1 MRARRALLY
10 VPADDWRKIQK
21 ATTLGVDCVCLDLED
36 GVAQNRKEEARRNI
50 VQALS
55 ALDFGRAERLVRING
70 LESGLA
76 EADLAAVLPAQPDGI
91 VLPKVLAAE
100 DLRWVEAHIQAA
112 EQRAGWPGGQIILLA
127 IIERAR
133 AFLHLAEIC
142 QATPRL
148 EALIFGAEDLA
159 AELGVKRTREG
170 WELFHAR
177 STLVMHAAAFGL
189 QAIDWVTVDFQD
201 VAWVRQEAE
210 RGATLGFSGKQII
223 HPNQVLPVQ
232 MAFTPSP
239 EEIVWARE
247 LLAAFEVH
255 QAQGKG
261 AFAWQGQMVDRPVI
275 RRAEGILARARAAGV
290 LDGVD

>member
-10 VPADDWRKIQK
+10 VPADDWRKLQK

-36 GVAQNRKEEARRNI
+36 GVAQNRKEEARRNV
-50 VQALS
+50 VQALRT
-55 ALDFGRAERLVRING
+55 LDFGRAERWVRING

-76 EADLAAVLPAQPDGI
+76 EADLETTLLASPDGI
-91 VLPKVLAAE
+91 VVPKVLSAE
-100 DLRWVEAHIQAA
+100 DLRRVAVYLEAA
-112 EQRAGWPGGQIILLA
+112 EQRTGRPVGSLMMMV
-127 IIERAR
+127 IIERAQ

-159 AELGVKRTREG
+159 AELGVRRTREG

-177 STLVMHAAAFGL
+177 STLVLHAAAFGL

-201 VAWVRQEAE
+201 VEWVRQEAE
-210 RGATLGFSGKQII
+210 RGATLGFTGKQII
-223 HPNQVLPVQ
+223 HPNQVAPVQ
-232 MAFTPSP
+232 AAFTPSA
-239 EEIVWARE
+239 EEIAWARE
-247 LLAAFEVH
+247 LMAAFTAY

-275 RRAEGILARARAAGV
+275 RRAEGILVRARAAGI
-290 LDGVD
+290 LAETD

>member
-1 MRARRALLY
+1 VRARRALLY

-36 GVAQNRKEEARRNI
+36 GVAQNRKEEARHNI
-50 VQALS
+50 VQAL
-55 ALDFGRAERLVRING
+55 ATLDFGRAERLVRING
-70 LESGLA
+70 VESGLA

-100 DLRWVEAHIQAA
+100 DLRWVEMHIQAA
-112 EQRAGWPGGQIILLA
+112 EQRAGWPSGKIVLLA
-127 IIERAR
+127 VIERAR

-148 EALIFGAEDLA
+148 QALIFGAEDLA
-159 AELGVKRTREG
+159 AELGAKRTREG

-239 EEIVWARE
+239 EEIAWARE
-247 LLAAFEVH
+247 LLAAFEAH

>member
-1 MRARRALLY
+1 VRARRALLY
-10 VPADDWRKIQK
+10 VPADDWHKIQK

-36 GVAQNRKEEARRNI
+36 GVAQNRKEEARQNI
-50 VQALS
+50 ARAL
-55 ALDFGRAERLVRING
+55 ATLDFGRAERLVRING

-76 EADLAAVLPAQPDGI
+76 EVDLAAVLPTRPDGI
-91 VLPKVLAAE
+91 VLPKVLTAE
-100 DLRWVEAHIQAA
+100 DLRWVEAQIGAA
-112 EQRAGWPGGQIILLA
+112 EQRAGWPSGNIILLA

-133 AFLHLAEIC
+133 AFLHLPEIC

-201 VAWVRQEAE
+201 IGWVRQEAE
-210 RGATLGFSGKQII
+210 RGAALGFNGKQII

-232 MAFTPSP
+232 AAFTPSP
-239 EEIVWARE
+239 EEIAWARE
-247 LLAAFEVH
+247 LLAAFEAH

-275 RRAEGILARARAAGV
+275 RRAEGILARAQAAGA
-290 LDGVD
+290 LD

>member
-1 MRARRALLY
+1 VRARRALLY

-36 GVAQNRKEEARRNI
+36 GVAQNRKEEARHNI
-50 VQALS
+50 VQAL
-55 ALDFGRAERLVRING
+55 ATLDFGRAERLVRING
-70 LESGLA
+70 VESGLA
-76 EADLAAVLPAQPDGI
+76 EADLATVLPAQPDGI

-100 DLRWVEAHIQAA
+100 DLRWVETHIQAA
-112 EQRAGWPGGQIILLA
+112 EQRAGWPSGKIVLLA
-127 IIERAR
+127 VIERAR

-148 EALIFGAEDLA
+148 QALIFGAEDLA
-159 AELGVKRTREG
+159 AELGAKRTREG

-239 EEIVWARE
+239 EEIAWARE
-247 LLAAFEVH
+247 LLAAFEAH

>member
-21 ATTLGVDCVCLDLED
+21 ATTLGVDCICLDLED
-36 GVAQNRKEEARRNI
+36 GVAQNRKEEARQNI
-50 VQALS
+50 ARAL
-55 ALDFGRAERLVRING
+55 ATLDFGRAERLVRING

-76 EADLAAVLPAQPDGI
+76 EVDLAAVLPNRPDGI
-91 VLPKVLAAE
+91 VLPKVLTAE
-100 DLRWVEAHIQAA
+100 DLRWVEAQIGAA
-112 EQRAGWPGGQIILLA
+112 EQRAGWPSGNIILLA

-133 AFLHLAEIC
+133 AFLHLPEIC

-201 VAWVRQEAE
+201 IGWVRQEAE
-210 RGATLGFSGKQII
+210 RGAALGFNGKQII

-232 MAFTPSP
+232 AAFTPSP
-239 EEIVWARE
+239 KEIAWARE
-247 LLAAFEVH
+247 LLAAFEAH
-255 QAQGKG
+255 QSQGKG

>member
-21 ATTLGVDCVCLDLED
+21 ATTLGVDCICLDLED
-36 GVAQNRKEEARRNI
+36 GVAQNRKEEARHNI
-50 VQALS
+50 VHALTT
-55 ALDFGRAERLVRING
+55 LDFGRAERLVRING

-76 EADLAAVLPAQPDGI
+76 EADLAAVLSVQPDGI
-91 VLPKVLAAE
+91 VLPKVITVE
-100 DLRWVEAHIQAA
+100 DLRWVEARIQAA
-112 EQRAGWPGGQIILLA
+112 EQRAGWPSGKIILLA
-127 IIERAR
+127 IIERAL
-133 AFLHLAEIC
+133 AFLRLVEIC

-159 AELGVKRTREG
+159 AELGVRRTREG

-201 VAWVRQEAE
+201 VEWVRQEAE

-232 MAFTPSP
+232 LAFTPSP
-239 EEIVWARE
+239 EDITWARE
-247 LLAAFEVH
+247 LLAAFEAH

-261 AFAWQGQMVDRPVI
+261 AFAWHGQMVDRPVI
-275 RRAEGILARARAAGV
+275 RRAEGILARAQAAGV
-290 LDGVD
+290 LG

>member
-10 VPADDWRKIQK
+10 VPADDWHKIQK

-36 GVAQNRKEEARRNI
+36 GVAQNRKEEARQNI
-50 VQALS
+50 ARAL
-55 ALDFGRAERLVRING
+55 ATLDFGRAERLVRING

-76 EADLAAVLPAQPDGI
+76 EVDLAAVLPTRPDGI
-91 VLPKVLAAE
+91 VLPKVLTAE
-100 DLRWVEAHIQAA
+100 DLRWVEAQIGAA
-112 EQRAGWPGGQIILLA
+112 EQRAGWPSGNIILLA

-133 AFLHLAEIC
+133 AFLHLPEIC

-201 VAWVRQEAE
+201 IGWVRQEAE
-210 RGATLGFSGKQII
+210 RGAALGFNGKQII

-232 MAFTPSP
+232 AAFTPSP
-239 EEIVWARE
+239 EEIAWARE
-247 LLAAFEVH
+247 LLAAFEAH

-275 RRAEGILARARAAGV
+275 RRAEGILARAQAAGA
-290 LDGVD
+290 LD

>member
-10 VPADDWRKIQK
+10 VPADDWHKIQK

-36 GVAQNRKEEARRNI
+36 GVAQNRKEEARQNI
-50 VQALS
+50 ARAL
-55 ALDFGRAERLVRING
+55 ATLDFGRAERLVRING

-76 EADLAAVLPAQPDGI
+76 EVDLAAVLPNRPDGI
-91 VLPKVLAAE
+91 VLPKVLTAE
-100 DLRWVEAHIQAA
+100 DLRWVEAQIGAA
-112 EQRAGWPGGQIILLA
+112 EQRAGWPSGTIILLA

-133 AFLHLAEIC
+133 AFLHLPEIC

-201 VAWVRQEAE
+201 IGWVRQEAE
-210 RGATLGFSGKQII
+210 RGAALGFNGKQII

-232 MAFTPSP
+232 AAFTPSP
-239 EEIVWARE
+239 EEIAWARE
-247 LLAAFEVH
+247 LLAAFEAH

-275 RRAEGILARARAAGV
+275 RRAEGILARAQAAGA
-290 LDGVD
+290 LD

>member
-10 VPADDWRKIQK
+10 VPADDWRKLQK

-36 GVAQNRKEEARRNI
+36 GVAQNRKEEARRNM
-50 VQALS
+50 VQALQT
-55 ALDFGRAERLVRING
+55 LDFGKAERLVRING
-70 LESGLA
+70 VESGLA
-76 EADLAAVLPAQPDGI
+76 KDDLEAALSGSPDGI
-91 VLPKVLAAE
+91 VVPKVRSAE
-100 DLRWVEAHIQAA
+100 DLRWVAAHLEVA
-112 EQRAGWPGGQIILLA
+112 EPRLARPAGSLIMMV
-127 IIERAR
+127 IIERAQ
-133 AFLHLAEIC
+133 AFLNLAEIC

-170 WELFHAR
+170 WELFHTR
-177 STLVMHAAAFGL
+177 STLVLHAAAFGL

-201 VAWVRQEAE
+201 VEWVRQEAE

-223 HPNQVLPVQ
+223 HPNQVAPVQ
-232 MAFTPSP
+232 AAFTPSP
-239 EEIVWARE
+239 EEIAWARE
-247 LLAAFEVH
+247 LMAAFASY
-255 QAQGKG
+255 QAQGRG

-290 LDGVD
+290 LAEAD

>member
-10 VPADDWRKIQK
+10 VPADDWHKIQK

-36 GVAQNRKEEARRNI
+36 GVAQNRKEEARQNI
-50 VQALS
+50 ARAL
-55 ALDFGRAERLVRING
+55 ATLDFGRAERLVRING

-76 EADLAAVLPAQPDGI
+76 EVDLAAVLPTRPDGI
-91 VLPKVLAAE
+91 VLPKVLTAE
-100 DLRWVEAHIQAA
+100 DLRWVEAQIGAA
-112 EQRAGWPGGQIILLA
+112 EQRAGWPSGDIILLA

-133 AFLHLAEIC
+133 AFLHLPEIC

-201 VAWVRQEAE
+201 IGWVRQEAE
-210 RGATLGFSGKQII
+210 RGAALGFNGKQII

-232 MAFTPSP
+232 AAFTPSP
-239 EEIVWARE
+239 EEIAWARE
-247 LLAAFEVH
+247 LLAAFEAH

-275 RRAEGILARARAAGV
+275 RRAEGILARAQAAGA
-290 LDGVD
+290 LD

>member
-10 VPADDWRKIQK
+10 VPADDWHKIQK

-36 GVAQNRKEEARRNI
+36 GVAQNRKEEARQNI
-50 VQALS
+50 ARAL
-55 ALDFGRAERLVRING
+55 ATLDFGRAERLVRING

-76 EADLAAVLPAQPDGI
+76 EVDLAAVLPTRPDGI
-91 VLPKVLAAE
+91 VLPKVLTAE
-100 DLRWVEAHIQAA
+100 DLRWVEAQIGAA
-112 EQRAGWPGGQIILLA
+112 EQRAGWPSGTIILLA

-133 AFLHLAEIC
+133 AFLHLPEIC

-201 VAWVRQEAE
+201 IGWVRQEAE
-210 RGATLGFSGKQII
+210 RGAALGFNGKQII

-232 MAFTPSP
+232 AAFTPSP
-239 EEIVWARE
+239 EEIAWARE
-247 LLAAFEVH
+247 LLAAFEAH

-275 RRAEGILARARAAGV
+275 RRAEGILARAQAAGA
-290 LDGVD
+290 LD

>member
-10 VPADDWRKIQK
+10 VPADDWHKIQK

-36 GVAQNRKEEARRNI
+36 GVAQNRKEEARQNI
-50 VQALS
+50 ARAL
-55 ALDFGRAERLVRING
+55 ATLDFGRAERLVRING

-76 EADLAAVLPAQPDGI
+76 EVDLAAVLPNRPDGI
-91 VLPKVLAAE
+91 VLPKVLTAE
-100 DLRWVEAHIQAA
+100 DLRWVEAQIGAA
-112 EQRAGWPGGQIILLA
+112 EQRAGWPSGTIILLA

-133 AFLHLAEIC
+133 AFLHLPEIC

-201 VAWVRQEAE
+201 IGWVRQEAE
-210 RGATLGFSGKQII
+210 RGAALGFNGKQII

-232 MAFTPSP
+232 AAFTPSP
-239 EEIVWARE
+239 EEIAWARE
-247 LLAAFEVH
+247 LLAAFEAH
-255 QAQGKG
+255 QARGKG

-275 RRAEGILARARAAGV
+275 RRAEGILARAQAAGA
-290 LDGVD
+290 LD